1 MEFPKDPDLRR
12 DKNII
17 LTKED
22 TIATIQLNR
31 PDVLN
36 ALNHQQMS
44 ELSVSLEQLDTD
56 NSVNCIIIAGNEKES
71 VLKSFEVSLK
81 NGLEFERKN
90 FYMLFSTEDQKEGM
104 KAFAEKRKPQRKDK

>member
-1 MEFPKDPDLRR
+1 MEFPKYPA

-17 LTKED
+17 FTKED
-22 TIATIQLNR
+22 SIAAIQLNL

-44 ELSVSLEQLDTD
+44 EPSVCLEQLDMD

-71 VLKSFEVSLK
+71 VLKSFE
-81 NGLEFERKN
+81 G
-90 FYMLFSTEDQKEGM
+90 
-104 KAFAEKRKPQRKDK
+104 